1 MRVCPKCG
9 FSDNL
14 LWRNCLYKR
23 DLVYMHID
31 DFKIEYSALF
41 ERVMNEKFVVDGQ
54 FVYHKTRVYVL
65 RKEPAEVGQP
75 FGENFELHD
84 VHSPNRRFSAY
95 GLRRQKE
102 LKEQTKLWEVKP

>member
-1 MRVCPKCG
+1 MRVCPRCG

-31 DFKIEYSALF
+31 DFKKEYPQLF
-41 ERVMNEKFVVDGQ
+41 EGVSKEKYVVDGQ

-65 RKEPAEVGQP
+65 RKEPAEIGQP
-75 FGENFELHD
+75 FGETFELHD
-84 VHSPNRRFSAY
+84 VRSPNRQFSKY
-95 GLRRQKE
+95 GHRRQKE
-102 LKEQTKLWEVKP
+102 LKVQTKLLETS